1 MNEQLSNPIHSYTA
15 SYVIQY
21 FECIHCENGLVKMT
35 KLIWLSHAGAFSFD
49 QYYLV
54 KTTKKLVKILVNL
67 TNKKRCVCVGVMYF
81 GVIYSGEYDV
91 CGVTLSVYPH
101 RTS

>member
-1 MNEQLSNPIHSYTA
+1 
-15 SYVIQY
+15 
-21 FECIHCENGLVKMT
+21 MT
-35 KLIWLSHAGAFSFD
+35 KLIWLSHADAFSFD

-67 TNKKRCVCVGVMYF
+67 TNKKRFVCVGVMYF

-91 CGVTLSVYPH
+91 CGVTLSVHPH